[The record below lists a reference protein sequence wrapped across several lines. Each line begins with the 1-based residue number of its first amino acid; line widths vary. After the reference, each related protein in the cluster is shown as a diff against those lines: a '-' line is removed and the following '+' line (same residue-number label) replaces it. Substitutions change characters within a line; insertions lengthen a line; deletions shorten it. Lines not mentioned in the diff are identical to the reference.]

1 MSDQP
6 TVEELQTTIRV
17 LAAFGQLQDIQSF
30 QDRVSAL
37 ESTLSLISDI
47 NQVLKKHAQLANE
60 MSKELEAEQAART
73 KGRRC
78 INQTSTDY

>member
-60 MSKELEAEQAART
+60 MSKELEAEQAARQR
-73 KGRRC
+73 GRRC

>member
-30 QDRVSAL
+30 LDRVSAL

-60 MSKELEAEQAART
+60 MSKELEAEQAARQR
-73 KGRRC
+73 G
-78 INQTSTDY
+78 DDV

>member
-60 MSKELEAEQAART
+60 MSKELEAEQAARQR
-73 KGRRC
+73 G
-78 INQTSTDY
+78 DDV

>member
-17 LAAFGQLQDIQSF
+17 LTAFGQLQDIQSF

-37 ESTLSLISDI
+37 ESTMNLISDI

-60 MSKELEAEQAART
+60 VSKELEAEQAARQR
-73 KGRRC
+73 G
-78 INQTSTDY
+78 DDV